1 MTYYTLIL
9 YPEQTNGRCAMY
21 ITLFSWEHRIDKDR
35 QTRFTTFVNK
45 PSMTWLLYLIYL
57 SSYFVKQLTKTA

>member
-21 ITLFSWEHRIDKDR
+21 IYNAVLLGTSHRQR
-35 QTRFTTFVNK
+35 QANPFHYIRK
-45 PSMTWLLYLIYL
+45 
-57 SSYFVKQLTKTA
+57 